1 MVNSFLRC
9 AKTRATRSNSLLIC
23 CGRRL
28 IPQVAAE
35 ASFPHLLKFEEI
47 DINSFVSIEHEM
59 AKDNYISFVALV
71 SYDRVLIVR
80 LYPEQDAQARL
91 PLLRKGDTLFF
102 YCMKDGLFKQRV

>member
-1 MVNSFLRC
+1 
-9 AKTRATRSNSLLIC
+9 
-23 CGRRL
+23 
-28 IPQVAAE
+28 
-35 ASFPHLLKFEEI
+35 
-47 DINSFVSIEHEM
+47 M